1 MYKLLQ
7 LLFIL
12 SISLADTKIVA
23 ISYFDN
29 TSGSEQYNPLSKGL
43 ADMLI
48 TDLSR
53 VKSIQIV
60 EREKLESLLNE
71 ISLGEQKFI
80 NPTTAQKL
88 GKGLGAEY
96 ILTGAFLSIEP
107 LMRIDA
113 RLVNVETGVIEK
125 ANKVEG
131 LAKDFFTLEKQL
143 VNHLIKN
150 LDIDTDI
157 NKNEDKKTNISFDA
171 IINYSKSIDL
181 FDKGYTSS
189 ASDLIK
195 IILDESP
202 DFVYA
207 DKLYHQLENDIQN
220 RRSKISAKTKEKIAS
235 LIVDPS
241 NINLSWYNDLN
252 AIIASLKHSEKI
264 QLFETLYNNF
274 DLKQNELVLKS
285 GPSNFQQNIGMF
297 LTQQKIMY
305 LKIEGRLAE
314 CIAAC
319 EYYLNRYENLESFMS
334 DQAYVNTL
342 ETMKSVLDELMEK
355 KKNATIVKGKIR
367 EKERNFNI
375 NQIYSYVQFS
385 DFLGSAD
392 HEKVKNLFYNWMFY
406 ENVDT
411 LSNILNTMV
420 SNKKSTEAMNAWLY
434 GKISNDE
441 YNDIELKIELEES
454 NNVLPNLFKIAL
466 KFGDETFAKDVLSFL
481 DRYLMAIG
489 RQDQIYRLELEYLYF
504 KNQQKIINDIKI
516 QAVSDSQN
524 VNQQCLMLYDNFEE
538 KSNIIIE
545 NGLIDEII
553 GCLLHYEKNWSSSNN
568 LMWFNMVN
576 ISIELLSKSVNH
588 KEKFQMFLDTHKM
601 GFKQDIF
608 IEGINDN
615 DRNLNETIELIIK
628 NQNTII
634 SEANKKLRKK
644 LSRINLLLEIAS
656 LNSQYKAYHD
666 EIEIRKLILES
677 QELNESG
684 RATQYVMLFYAY
696 HNVKNLKKMQ
706 EVLILLE
713 KEYSHTE
720 LVSPN
725 IESFKQLIKLAD
737 S

>member
-1 MYKLLQ
+1 MGRLLS
-7 LLFIL
+7 LLFIY
-12 SISLADTKIVA
+12 SISLADTKTVA

-48 TDLSR
+48 TDLSS

-71 ISLGEQKFI
+71 ISLGEEKFI
-80 NPTTAQKL
+80 NPSTAQKL

-150 LDIDTDI
+150 LNIDTDI
-157 NKNEDKKTNISFDA
+157 NKNKDKKTNISFDA

-207 DKLYHQLENDIQN
+207 DKLYQRLENDIQN
-220 RRSKISAKTKEKIAS
+220 RRSKIGAKTKEKIAS

-241 NINLSWYNDLN
+241 NINVSWYNDLN
-252 AIIASLKHSEKI
+252 AIIVSLKHSEKI

-274 DLKQNELVLKS
+274 DLEQNELVLDY
-285 GPSNFQQNIGMF
+285 GPPSNFKQNIGMF

-319 EYYLNRYENLESFMS
+319 EYYLNRYENSESYMS

-355 KKNATIVKGKIR
+355 KKNATIVTGKIR

-411 LSNILNTMV
+411 LSNILSNMA

-454 NNVLPNLFKIAL
+454 NNVMPNLFKIAL
-466 KFGDETFAKDVLSFL
+466 KFGDEAFAKDVSSFL

-489 RQDQIYRLELEYLYF
+489 KQDQIYRLELEYLHF

-516 QAVSDSQN
+516 QAVSDSQDID
-524 VNQQCLMLYDNFEE
+524 QQCLMLCDNFEE

-545 NGLIDEII
+545 NDLIDEII
-553 GCLLHYEKNWSSSNN
+553 GCLLHYEENWSSSNN
-568 LMWFNMVN
+568 LMWFDMVN
-576 ISIELLSKSVNH
+576 ITIELLSKSVNH
-588 KEKFQMFLDTHKM
+588 KEKFQMFLDSHNR
-601 GFKQDIF
+601 GFKQDIS
-608 IEGINDN
+608 IEGINDK
-615 DRNLNETIELIIK
+615 NLNEIIELIIK

-656 LNSQYKAYHD
+656 LNSQYKQYHD

-696 HNVKNLKKMQ
+696 NNVKNLKKMQ
-706 EVLILLE
+706 ELLILLE

-720 LVSPN
+720 IISPN